1 MSDDVVDIATID
13 VTELSEGDLKVLPN
27 SVLGYALRRR
37 LAVGVGQDISTE
49 DPIAA
54 HESHV

>member
-1 MSDDVVDIATID
+1 MSDDVVGKAVID
-13 VTELSEGDLKVLPN
+13 VSELSDGDLEALPN
-27 SVLGYALRRR
+27 SVLGHALRRR
-37 LAVGVGQDISTE
+37 LAVGVGQDYSAP